1 MSDYYELLGIEPD
14 AGKDEIRTAYRD
26 RLEGAS
32 QADRAKLN
40 KAWNVLSDPVQR
52 GRYDDARSEGW
63 LDDAEGDADSGAR
76 VVDRKPTP
84 PARGA
89 RGEPRPRPEPT
100 VELPAGMRL
109 ADPRARGT
117 ALLIDFLILFV
128 IYMVALTTVL
138 PAILKAQYPTQTKQI
153 DRINE
158 QTTKLD
164 KQKSKQDDIAGNDK
178 KTKAEQ
184 NAAKAQS
191 KKLQKQIDK
200 NDDKVKEIAKD
211 FQGFAL
217 LLYGALLAIFL
228 AMLVPT
234 TAITGQTLGM
244 RLRKVKVVRIDGSPV
259 GWAGAFARFV
269 VPLAI
274 ALLLPQLGALIGLGM
289 VLWFLRDRNAQ
300 GFHDKLARTLV
311 VAAD

>member
-14 AGKDEIRTAYRD
+14 AGKDEIRAAYRD

-63 LDDAEGDADSGAR
+63 LDDAESESGSGAK

-84 PARGA
+84 PARGGA
-89 RGEPRPRPEPT
+89 RPRPEPT
-100 VELPAGMRL
+100 VELPAGMQL

-138 PAILKAQYPTQTKQI
+138 PAILKAQYPAETKQI

-158 QTTKLD
+158 QTNKLD
-164 KQKSKQDDIAGNDK
+164 EQKSKQDDIAGDDK
-178 KTKAEQ
+178 KSKAQ
-184 NAAKAQS
+184 QSAAKAES
-191 KKLQKQIDK
+191 KKLQKQIDQ

-228 AMLVPT
+228 AILVPM

-244 RLRKVKVVRIDGSPV
+244 RLRKVKVVRLDGSPV
-259 GWAGAFARFV
+259 GWAGAFGRFV
-269 VPLAI
+269 IPLSI

-289 VLWFLRDRNAQ
+289 VLWFLRDRNGQ